1 MNMDQRKHAV
11 DPEIIQPF
19 FSDPVL
25 QLRCDSGG
33 KRSGNR
39 NVKSRQVPS
48 SLTELKGTSLPEYV
62 LLRRTGAMGGSAYI
76 LDSFSESRMPSDA
89 NLK

>member
-1 MNMDQRKHAV
+1 MDQRKHAV

-19 FSDPVL
+19 FRDPVL

-33 KRSGNR
+33 KRIGNR
-39 NVKSRQVPS
+39 NVKSMQVPS

-62 LLRRTGAMGGSAYI
+62 LLRRSSAMEGSTYI
-76 LDSFSESRMPSDA
+76 LDSFSQSRMPSDA
-89 NLK
+89 NL